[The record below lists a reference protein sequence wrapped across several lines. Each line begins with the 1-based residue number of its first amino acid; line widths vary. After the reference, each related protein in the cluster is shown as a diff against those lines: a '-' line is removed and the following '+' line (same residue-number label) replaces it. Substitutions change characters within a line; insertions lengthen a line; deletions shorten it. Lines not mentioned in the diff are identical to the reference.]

1 MIQVFSF
8 LMWFLAKSMH
18 IRYDTIALLDDM
30 SNISHKK
37 FLLFPTNPPRPFE
50 RKGNIEK
57 EKRILNKIKLNLKT
71 KIPGLCARR
80 RAQLRD
86 DAR

>member
-8 LMWFLAKSMH
+8 LTWFLAKSMH

-37 FLLFPTNPPRPFE
+37 FLLFPTNTPTPFE

-57 EKRILNKIKLNLKT
+57 RKKNF
-71 KIPGLCARR
+71 
-80 RAQLRD
+80 D
-86 DAR
+86 